1 MAERLSTA
9 VEAQIGAELAALPG
23 QLPAEWSA
31 ELLTHNLH
39 NAVTAGIWRVRA
51 GERTFILKVVS
62 PGREGAAAGR
72 AASDDPTHWNYWAR
86 EALAYQHGVTASYAA
101 EGLAGPELLAHYPR
115 PDGTIALWLADAL
128 AEGALPGPRWS
139 LDDYARFAHRLGM
152 AQGRLA
158 SGADPAYPWLS
169 RQFLRRYSLSKPYDP
184 ALLDADAAWAQP
196 LVRDHFPAALRPA
209 LIHFHDEREMFFDL
223 LERLP
228 RTLCHLDVWPN
239 NLFAR
244 ADGRFV
250 LVDWA
255 FVGDGA
261 LGEDVGNLVPD
272 AVFDL
277 FVPARDLPE
286 LDRVVFAGYL
296 AGLREAGWDGDGR
309 LVRLGMCAS
318 AIKYVWLPPLMLVRA
333 GDATQL
339 DYGGK
344 ATVDAA
350 RRYAERGRV
359 FTFLLAWAQE
369 ARELTAALG
378 R

>member
-1 MAERLSTA
+1 MAGEVSAA
-9 VEAQIGAELAALPG
+9 VEGQIGAELAALLG
-23 QLPAEWSA
+23 TKPAAWSA

-51 GERTFILKVVS
+51 GGRSFILKVVS
-62 PGREGAAAGR
+62 PGREGAAAGW

-86 EALAYQHGVTASYAA
+86 EALAYEHGVTASYAA
-101 EGLAGPELLAHYPR
+101 AGIAGPELLARYPR
-115 PDGTIALWLADAL
+115 SDGAVALWLADVL
-128 AEGALPGPRWS
+128 VEGALPGSHWS
-139 LDDYARFAHRLGM
+139 FDEYARFVQRLGA

-158 SGADPAYPWLS
+158 TGTAPAYPWLS
-169 RQFLRRYSLSKPYDP
+169 QRFLRRYALSKPYDP
-184 ALLDADAAWAQP
+184 ALLDDDAAWDQP

-209 LIHFHDEREMFFDL
+209 LVRFHDERERFFDL

-286 LDRVVFAGYL
+286 LDRGVFAGYL
-296 AGLREAGWDGDGR
+296 AGLREAGWDGDER

-318 AIKYVWLPPLMLVRA
+318 AIKYLWLPPLMLARA

-339 DYGGK
+339 DYGGR

-359 FTFLLAWAQE
+359 FIFLMAWAQE
-369 ARELTAALG
+369 ARELAAALG
-378 R
+378 W

>member
-1 MAERLSTA
+1 MAEGVSAAT
-9 VEAQIGAELAALPG
+9 EAQIGAELAALLG
-23 QLPAEWSA
+23 QPPADWSA
-31 ELLTHNLH
+31 ELLTHNVH

-51 GERTFILKVVS
+51 EGRSFILKVVS
-62 PGREGAAAGR
+62 PGREGAAAGW

-86 EALAYQHGVTASYAA
+86 EALAYEHGVTASYAA
-101 EGLAGPELLAHYPR
+101 DGLAGPDLLAQYPR
-115 PDGTIALWLADAL
+115 PDGAIALWLADAV

-158 SGADPAYPWLS
+158 GGAAPDYPWLS
-169 RQFLRRYSLSKPYDP
+169 QRFLRRYSLSKPYDP
-184 ALLDADAAWAQP
+184 ALLDDDAAWAQP

-209 LIHFHDEREMFFDL
+209 LIRFHGEREWFFDL

-228 RTLCHLDVWPN
+228 RTLCHLDIWPN

-286 LDRVVFAGYL
+286 LDRVVYAGYL
-296 AGLREAGWDGDGR
+296 AGLRAAGWDGDER

-318 AIKYVWLPPLMLVRA
+318 AIKYVWLPPLMLVRV

-339 DYGGK
+339 DYGGT

-359 FTFLLAWAQE
+359 FTFLMGGAQDG
-369 ARELTAALG
+369 RELAAVLG
-378 R
+378 W

>member
-1 MAERLSTA
+1 MAEGVSAAT
-9 VEAQIGAELAALPG
+9 EAQIGAELAALLG
-23 QLPAEWSA
+23 ESPAAWSA
-31 ELLTHNLH
+31 ELLTHNLQ
-39 NAVTAGIWRVRA
+39 NAVTVGIWRVRA
-51 GERTFILKVVS
+51 GERSFILKVVS
-62 PGREGAAAGR
+62 PGRGGAATGW
-72 AASDDPTHWNYWAR
+72 AASDEPTHWNYWAR
-86 EALAYQHGVTASYAA
+86 EALAYRHGVTTSYAA
-101 EGLAGPELLAHYPR
+101 AGIAGPTLLARYAR
-115 PDGTIALWLADAL
+115 PDGAIALWLADAL

-139 LDDYARFAHRLGM
+139 LAEYARFAQRLGM
-152 AQGRLA
+152 AQGRIA
-158 SGADPAYPWLS
+158 SDAAPAYPWLS
-169 RQFLRRYSLSKPYDP
+169 RQFLRRYSLSKAYDP
-184 ALLDADAAWAQP
+184 ALLDDDRAWAQP
-196 LVRDHFPAALRPA
+196 LVREHFPAALRPA
-209 LIHFHDEREMFFDL
+209 LVRFHHERERFFAI

-261 LGEDVGNLVPD
+261 LGEDAGNLVPD

-277 FVPARDLPE
+277 FVPAHDLPE

-296 AGLREAGWDGDGR
+296 AGLREAGWDGDER

-318 AIKYVWLPPLMLVRA
+318 AIKYVWLPPLMLARA

-344 ATVDAA
+344 AAVNAA
-350 RRYAERGRV
+350 RRYSERGCV
-359 FTFLLAWAQE
+359 FTFLMGWAEE
-369 ARELTAALG
+369 ARELAAAPG
-378 R
+378 Y